1 VRHLS
6 GAADHLAAGRDL
18 LQTHLIP
25 ATAGA
30 GPSPWAPVITSSP
43 VTTALIAELARHAHR
58 LAPWMSQLA
67 LARTPDSAVPAPA
80 CLAPHTASGWLWAAG
95 STMATAALPHP
106 AATTSRRLL
115 GAVPANTPPPRHR
128 PGGTDTIA
136 GLCAGAASTAER
148 LRHAMPV
155 AASQSRWSPT
165 ATSLSW
171 RRDALAAAILGHTSE
186 LLLRSLASRAGH
198 RETGSAIAAG
208 LDRAAEAA
216 RQAWPAWRGVAHAWD
231 IVTTGASSAISP
243 VTAELADL
251 VLWTGRLAYDNP
263 RWTPASGDASRLR
276 GPADLVGSPRDVT
289 AVLAAL
295 HHAADATT
303 RIAWHDRDAVR
314 QAAAGQRLY
323 VPTRLLPDSCDIFP
337 YRHGHATSRHIS
349 CWPPTTPP

>member
-1 VRHLS
+1 
-6 GAADHLAAGRDL
+6 
-18 LQTHLIP
+18 
-25 ATAGA
+25 
-30 GPSPWAPVITSSP
+30 
-43 VTTALIAELARHAHR
+43 
-58 LAPWMSQLA
+58 
-67 LARTPDSAVPAPA
+67 
-80 CLAPHTASGWLWAAG
+80 
-95 STMATAALPHP
+95 
-106 AATTSRRLL
+106 
-115 GAVPANTPPPRHR
+115 
-128 PGGTDTIA
+128 
-136 GLCAGAASTAER
+136 
-148 LRHAMPV
+148 MPV
-155 AASQSRWSPT
+155 AASQLRWSPT

-198 RETGSAIAAG
+198 RETDSAITAG
-208 LDRAAEAA
+208 LDRAADAA
-216 RQAWPAWRGVAHAWD
+216 GQAWPAWRAVAHVWD